1 VKTYTKNLVPRA
13 RAMRRTMTQ
22 AERKFWFE
30 CLHQSPYKF
39 RAQRPIGNF
48 IVDFYCAELKL
59 IIEIDGE
66 RHFNKAAEIYDSER
80 TVFLNGLG
88 FRVLRFSN
96 DDVLYRIDAVKSELT
111 KYLNMTPPSLRD
123 TSPIL

>member
-1 VKTYTKNLVPRA
+1 
-13 RAMRRTMTQ
+13 MRHVMTV

-30 CLHQSPYKF
+30 CLKKSKYKF

-48 IVDFYCAELKL
+48 IVDFYCAELRL
-59 IIEIDGE
+59 IIEIDGDS
-66 RHFNKAAEIYDSER
+66 HFNEAAEIYDSER
-80 TVFLNGLG
+80 TAFLKGLG
-88 FRVLRFSN
+88 FRVLRFAN
-96 DDVLYRIDAVKSELT
+96 DDVLYRIDAVNSELM